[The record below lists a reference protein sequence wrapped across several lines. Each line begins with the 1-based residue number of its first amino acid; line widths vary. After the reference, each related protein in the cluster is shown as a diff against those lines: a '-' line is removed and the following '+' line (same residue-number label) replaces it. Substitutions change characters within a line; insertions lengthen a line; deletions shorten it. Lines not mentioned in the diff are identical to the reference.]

1 MEAIFL
7 EKTFQLQQCTHELG
21 DSNVSWGR
29 PLTAYAQYF
38 WAGHGN
44 FFLSLFRDAA
54 RWPGVLNHLYI
65 LYRGEKM
72 RV

>member
-1 MEAIFL
+1 MFHGETPHCICPVFL
-7 EKTFQLQQCTHELG
+7 GGAWKL
-21 DSNVSWGR
+21 
-29 PLTAYAQYF
+29 
-38 WAGHGN
+38 
-44 FFLSLFRDAA
+44 FLSLFRDAA